1 MSETACTC
9 GESSGCRGHD
19 APAGTVSLE
28 GPHSAVVVDLLYLD
42 NRVCGRC
49 QGAEAVLDQAVSELT
64 PVLHATGRRMVVNRV
79 NITTRELAREHRFV
93 SSPTIRVNGHDIQPA
108 GSESRCEACGTLCG
122 DVVDCR
128 TWDYNGEHFSTPPK
142 ALIVNAILSAVYA
155 TNPDLEPVYGD
166 YVLPENLER
175 FFAGLDRQ
183 TV

>member
-1 MSETACTC
+1 MD
-9 GESSGCRGHD
+9 R
-19 APAGTVSLE
+19 
-28 GPHSAVVVDLLYLD
+28 LYLD

-49 QGAEAVLDQAVSELT
+49 QGAEAVLDQAVTDLT
-64 PVLHATGRRMVVNRV
+64 PVLHATGRRTVVNRV

-108 GSESRCEACGTLCG
+108 APKAAARRVGRCVGRSWT
-122 DVVDCR
+122 CR
-128 TWDYNGEHFSTPPK
+128 TWDYNGEPFSTPPK

-166 YVLPENLER
+166 YFLPENLER